1 LCRGVRRGIL
11 GSVEI
16 PDVRYTRSGDVAIA
30 YQVVG
35 DGSPDVVFLPFL
47 SNLYTLWQFPHM
59 RASIGRLADAH
70 RLIVVNTRGMGMS
83 DRPRGITVEAR
94 VDDVRA
100 AMDAVG
106 SARATVFGLSDTSST
121 AVVFAATYPERVDR
135 LILFLPTAKGM
146 RSPDYPWG
154 WSRDEWLETTRTVRE
169 RWGERELLEEMAKG
183 MNPQWADD
191 PEYLDVFVWH
201 HRLTSSPMASADF
214 QRMLMEIDVTDVLP
228 VVRVPTLV
236 ISKAHTREEG
246 EWIASQIPDAQHV
259 VVPGIGWAPFEGSET
274 VEAVEAFVGDRAAA
288 EVPDTVLA
296 TLLFTDLVGST
307 RRAAELGDRA
317 WRALLEE
324 HRRVVRRELARYR
337 GAELDTAGDGFFAS
351 FDGPARAIACGRAV
365 VETTR
370 ELGLELRAGVHT
382 GECER
387 SDGKLAGLAVHVGAR
402 VLAAAGPGDVVV
414 SGTVRDLVAGSPFE
428 FDDLGERELAGVPG
442 RWRLHR
448 VVP

>member
-1 LCRGVRRGIL
+1 
-11 GSVEI
+11 VEI

-191 PEYLDVFVWH
+191 HE
-201 HRLTSSPMASADF
+201 
-214 QRMLMEIDVTDVLP
+214 
-228 VVRVPTLV
+228 
-236 ISKAHTREEG
+236 
-246 EWIASQIPDAQHV
+246 
-259 VVPGIGWAPFEGSET
+259 
-274 VEAVEAFVGDRAAA
+274 
-288 EVPDTVLA
+288 
-296 TLLFTDLVGST
+296 
-307 RRAAELGDRA
+307 
-317 WRALLEE
+317 
-324 HRRVVRRELARYR
+324 
-337 GAELDTAGDGFFAS
+337 
-351 FDGPARAIACGRAV
+351 
-365 VETTR
+365 
-370 ELGLELRAGVHT
+370 
-382 GECER
+382 
-387 SDGKLAGLAVHVGAR
+387 
-402 VLAAAGPGDVVV
+402 
-414 SGTVRDLVAGSPFE
+414 
-428 FDDLGERELAGVPG
+428 
-442 RWRLHR
+442 
-448 VVP
+448 

>member
-1 LCRGVRRGIL
+1 
-11 GSVEI
+11 
-16 PDVRYTRSGDVAIA
+16 
-30 YQVVG
+30 
-35 DGSPDVVFLPFL
+35 
-47 SNLYTLWQFPHM
+47 
-59 RASIGRLADAH
+59 
-70 RLIVVNTRGMGMS
+70 
-83 DRPRGITVEAR
+83 
-94 VDDVRA
+94 
-100 AMDAVG
+100 
-106 SARATVFGLSDTSST
+106 
-121 AVVFAATYPERVDR
+121 
-135 LILFLPTAKGM
+135 
-146 RSPDYPWG
+146 
-154 WSRDEWLETTRTVRE
+154 
-169 RWGERELLEEMAKG
+169 
-183 MNPQWADD
+183 
-191 PEYLDVFVWH
+191 
-201 HRLTSSPMASADF
+201 
-214 QRMLMEIDVTDVLP
+214 MLMEIDVTDVLP

-337 GAELDTAGDGFFAS
+337 GAELDTAGDGFFAA

-402 VLAAAGPGDVVV
+402 VLAAAGAGDVVV

>member
-35 DGSPDVVFLPFL
+35 DGSRDVVFLPFL

-183 MNPQWADD
+183 MNPQWA
-191 PEYLDVFVWH
+191 
-201 HRLTSSPMASADF
+201 
-214 QRMLMEIDVTDVLP
+214 
-228 VVRVPTLV
+228 

-246 EWIASQIPDAQHV
+246 EWIASQIRDAQHV

-402 VLAAAGPGDVVV
+402 VLAAAGAGDVVV